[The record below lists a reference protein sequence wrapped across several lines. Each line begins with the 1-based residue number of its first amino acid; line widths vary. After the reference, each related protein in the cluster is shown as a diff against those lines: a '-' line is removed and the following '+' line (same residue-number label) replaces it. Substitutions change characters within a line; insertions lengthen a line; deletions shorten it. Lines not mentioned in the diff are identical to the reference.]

1 MDSDTIPTA
10 GQPALDVSNDPL
22 RVMHESLVAQF
33 PQIMRAIAAEV
44 SDVWGTYVEFAAE
57 HHTQLSDAAQVVIPA
72 LLTTATGHALDEP
85 VPQPEMDPGVAGMFE
100 EIGRAQF
107 REDRDLTTL
116 LTEYQAGALVAW
128 EHISRAAVA
137 AGLDSERMSLL
148 AKTLL
153 VVVQDL
159 SARTSDGFV
168 REQSWFGSASH
179 RAQGELAGILLAA
192 TPDLAVIQNAADRAG
207 WVIPDQVAF
216 VLLADQDK
224 KLDDAARID
233 PEWML
238 VHVED
243 LTGCVIPWV
252 VGIEKRLRGAFRA
265 SGAVVGTP
273 MPVTQCRRSM
283 SHARNARRLQQHGVL
298 TGSVIFVAD
307 HFDTILVHRNP
318 ELLAALRER
327 VLAPVAHLPP
337 GTQERMLTT
346 LASWLRN
353 MGSRSA
359 IASELHIHPQTVR
372 YRVEQ
377 LREIFGSAM
386 EDPEQRNQ
394 LFMALVWGAPTPS
407 D

>member
-1 MDSDTIPTA
+1 
-10 GQPALDVSNDPL
+10 
-22 RVMHESLVAQF
+22 MHDCLVAQF
-33 PQIMRAIAAEV
+33 PQIMSAIATEV
-44 SDVWGTYVEFAAE
+44 SDVWGTYVDFAAE
-57 HHTQLSDAAQVVIPA
+57 HHTQLADAAQIVVPA
-72 LLTTATGHALDEP
+72 LLATTAGHALDEP
-85 VPQPEMDPGVAGMFE
+85 VPRPEMNPGVAAMFE

-107 REDRDLTTL
+107 RDDRDLNTL

-128 EHISRAAVA
+128 DHISRAAVA
-137 AGLDSERMSLL
+137 AGLDSERMSRL

-159 SARTSDGFV
+159 SACTCDGFV

-192 TPDLAVIQNAADRAG
+192 TPDSAMIQNAADRAG
-207 WVIPDQVAF
+207 WVVPDQVAF

-224 KLDDAARID
+224 KLHDAARID
-233 PEWML
+233 PEWLL

-243 LTGCVIPWV
+243 VTGCVVPWV
-252 VGIEKRLRGAFRA
+252 VGVQERLRGAFA
-265 SGAVVGTP
+265 TSGAVVGTP

-283 SHARNARRLQQHGVL
+283 SHARNARQLQQHGVL
-298 TGSVIFVAD
+298 TGPVIFVTD
-307 HFDTILVHRNP
+307 HLDAILVHRNP
-318 ELLAALRER
+318 ELLAALRDQ

-337 GTQERMLTT
+337 RTQERMLTT
-346 LASWLRN
+346 LVSWLRN

-359 IASELHIHPQTVR
+359 IAGELHIHPQTVR

-386 EDPEQRNQ
+386 EDPAQRNQ
-394 LFMALVWGAPTPS
+394 LFIALVWGEPTPRN
-407 D
+407 